1 MAEYYDALETRDP
14 EERERELM
22 AALPRQIALAKER
35 SPHFARLLEKVKPGE
50 ITDRRALVDLPVTR
64 KSDLAER
71 QKAQPPFGGL
81 TTVPNGALARIFMSP
96 GPIYDPEGRAPDY
109 WRMARALFA
118 AGFRK
123 GDVVHNS
130 FSYHLTPAG
139 SMLESGAHALG
150 CAVVPGG
157 VGQTELQLRAIN
169 DIRPD
174 GYVGTP
180 SFLRI
185 LLEKAAETGADV
197 SSISKALVSGEAFPT
212 SLRAEFA
219 GRGINALQCYGTAD
233 LGLVAYESEAREGL
247 IVDEGVLVEIVRPGT
262 GDPLPDGEVGEV
274 VVTPLANSDY
284 PVIRFGTGDLSAVLP
299 GTSSC
304 GRTNLRIK
312 GWMGRADQAAK
323 VKGLFVHPG
332 QVADVVRRHPEI
344 VKARLVVD
352 NPDANDRM
360 VLHVE
365 VAPGR
370 SPATEAIVAS
380 LRDVTK
386 LRGEVVL
393 HAAGELANDGKVI
406 DDIRK
411 F

>member
-35 SPHFARLLEKVKPGE
+35 SPYFARLLEKVKPQE

-71 QKAQPPFGGL
+71 QKAAPPFGGL
-81 TTVPNGALARIFMSP
+81 TTVPGGELARIFMSP

-123 GDVVHNS
+123 EDVVHNS

-185 LLEKAAETGADV
+185 LLEKAAESGADV
-197 SSISKALVSGEAFPT
+197 SSIRKALVSGEAFPA
-212 SLRAEFA
+212 SLRAELA
-219 GRGINALQCYGTAD
+219 GRGIAALQCYGTAD
-233 LGLVAYESEAREGL
+233 LGLIAYESEAREGL
-247 IVDEGVLVEIVRPGT
+247 ILDERIIVEIVHPGT
-262 GDPLPDGEVGEV
+262 GEPAAPGDVGEV
-274 VVTPLANSDY
+274 VVTTLTREYPL
-284 PVIRFGTGDLSAVLP
+284 IRFATGDLSAQLEGHSP
-299 GTSSC
+299 C
-304 GRTNLRIK
+304 GRTNHRIK
-312 GWMGRADQAAK
+312 GWLGRADQATK
-323 VKGLFVHPG
+323 VRGMFVHPG
-332 QVADVVRRHPEI
+332 QIAEVVRKHKGI
-344 VKARLVVD
+344 IAARLVVSR
-352 NPDANDRM
+352 DA
-360 VLHVE
+360 E
-365 VAPGR
+365 GR
-370 SPATEAIVAS
+370 DAMTLKIEMGEPAEDPRRIAETLQA
-380 LRDVTK
+380 VTK
-386 LRGEVVL
+386 LRGAVEPVPQGTL
-393 HAAGELANDGKVI
+393 PNDGKVI
-406 DDIRK
+406 DDVRTYD
-411 F
+411 